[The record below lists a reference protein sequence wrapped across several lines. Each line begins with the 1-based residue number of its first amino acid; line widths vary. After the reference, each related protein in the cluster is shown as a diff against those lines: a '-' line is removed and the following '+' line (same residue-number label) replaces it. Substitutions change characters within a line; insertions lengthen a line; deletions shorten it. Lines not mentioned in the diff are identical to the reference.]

1 MLTADSLITADSLLT
16 ADGYSMPGE
25 VTGEVSLPE
34 NYRAQLAALLPTG
47 LAWPREPDSTLQRL
61 LAGWAE
67 SFARLDARAQELVAE
82 SDPRAALALLP
93 DWARVAGVPDACV
106 EGAPATEALR
116 AQLLR
121 RLTQLNSPT
130 PAYFVDLAA
139 AFGFAI
145 TITEFTPTTVED
157 DVDAPILDLEWAYVW
172 QVNTTLEGGVSEI
185 SVEDDVETLLET
197 WNNNAALECLI
208 NLAKPA
214 HTTLIY
220 SYT

>member
-1 MLTADSLITADSLLT
+1 MT
-16 ADGYSMPGE
+16 
-25 VTGEVSLPE
+25 PE

-67 SFARLDARAQELVAE
+67 SFARLDARAQELVSE
-82 SDPRAALALLP
+82 SDPRQAQALLP

-106 EGAPATEALR
+106 DDAPTSDALR

-121 RLTQLNSPT
+121 RLTGLNSPT

-145 TITEFTPTTVED
+145 TITEFAPTTVED
-157 DVDAPILDLEWAYVW
+157 DVDAAILDLEWACAW

-185 SVEDDVETLLET
+185 SVEDDVETPLET

-208 NLAKPA
+208 NRAKPA
-214 HTTLIY
+214 HTTIIY
-220 SYT
+220 SYA

>member
-1 MLTADSLITADSLLT
+1 MSI
-16 ADGYSMPGE
+16 
-25 VTGEVSLPE
+25 PE

-106 EGAPATEALR
+106 EGTPGTSALR

-121 RLTQLNSPT
+121 RLTQLNSQT

-157 DVDAPILDLEWAYVW
+157 DVDAPIAGEPWAYAW
-172 QVNTTLEGGVSEI
+172 QANTTLDGGVSEI
-185 SVEDDVETLLET
+185 SVEDDVETPLET
-197 WNNNAALECLI
+197 WNSNAALECLI
-208 NLAKPA
+208 NHAKPA
-214 HTTLIY
+214 HTTIIY

>member
-1 MLTADSLITADSLLT
+1 MLTADSTYTADSLAT
-16 ADGYSMPGE
+16 ADGLLPSV
-25 VTGEVSLPE
+25 VTGAVSIPE

-67 SFARLDARAQELVAE
+67 TFARLDARAQELVAE

-106 EGAPATEALR
+106 DGAPATSALR

-157 DVDAPILDLEWAYVW
+157 DVDAPILDLEWAYAW
-172 QVNTTLEGGVSEI
+172 QVNTTLDGGVSEI
-185 SVEDDVETLLET
+185 SVEDDVETPLET

-208 NLAKPA
+208 NRAKPA
-214 HTTLIY
+214 HTTIIY

>member
-1 MLTADSLITADSLLT
+1 MSI
-16 ADGYSMPGE
+16 
-25 VTGEVSLPE
+25 PE
-34 NYRAQLAALLPTG
+34 NYQAQLAALLPTG

-82 SDPRAALALLP
+82 SDPRTALALLP

-106 EGAPATEALR
+106 EGTPATSALR

-121 RLTQLNSPT
+121 RLTQINSQT

-157 DVDAPILDLEWAYVW
+157 DVDAPIAGEPWAYAW
-172 QVNTTLEGGVSEI
+172 QVNTALAGGVSPI
-185 SVEDDVETLLET
+185 SVGDDVDALLET
-197 WNNNAALECLI
+197 WSSNATLECLI
-208 NLAKPA
+208 NHAKPA
-214 HTTLIY
+214 HTTIIY
-220 SYT
+220 SYI